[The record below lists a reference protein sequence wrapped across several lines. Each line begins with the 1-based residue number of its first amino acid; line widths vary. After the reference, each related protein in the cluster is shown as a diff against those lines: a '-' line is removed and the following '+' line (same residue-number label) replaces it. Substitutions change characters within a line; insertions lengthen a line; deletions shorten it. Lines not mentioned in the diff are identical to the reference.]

1 MAARIFSWL
10 HSFGGDVVHVQPAPV
25 AAPAPAPV
33 AATVAVSTQPDVDIF
48 ATLRR
53 RHAETTSPAASP
65 RAGEAS
71 TAASVVGLCGALP
84 AILRLATAGP
94 STRRTVFDGPPSKTL
109 GEFLGMLQAHKV
121 VVEEHITN
129 VLIYIARLAERGL
142 PVTSDNIHKLF
153 VAALLV
159 AAKFLEDIPFNN
171 KSFSICSGS
180 AEWVCVCVCVCVCV
194 RASRRSVLMR
204 VCVCRMPTAELA
216 SLEIALIGCLTF
228 DVNVDPREN
237 ALVRQ
242 YLGVLVEVLSAHSLL
257 LGGAGSRYEADPRFH
272 IFLQIPSASLRQLWM
287 SM

>member
-171 KSFSICSGS
+171 KSFSICSG
-180 AEWVCVCVCVCVCV
+180 
-194 RASRRSVLMR
+194 
-204 VCVCRMPTAELA
+204 MPTAELA